1 MYLNEWKV
9 HVILE
14 SMNAS
19 ERFDPHAASAEI
31 DRAAARVRR
40 ARWWYVAA
48 SAVMAVYS
56 AAFYIG
62 LMAYPE
68 RLEDLVIP
76 GLLLVMA
83 VLGFM
88 CWRQRMV
95 SRGTSRVETAVIVSS
110 VCLGAVAAVAN
121 QSAIPEGLTVWAVL
135 VGVLP
140 GLPFAW
146 LAWRAARR

>member
-1 MYLNEWKV
+1 MNTS
-9 HVILE
+9 E
-14 SMNAS
+14 S
-19 ERFDPHAASAEI
+19 FDPRAASAEI

-48 SAVMAVYS
+48 WAVMAVYS

-68 RLEDLVIP
+68 RFEDLVIP
-76 GLLLVMA
+76 AMLLVVA
-83 VLGFM
+83 ILGFM
-88 CWRQRMV
+88 SWRQRMV
-95 SRGTSRVETAVIVSS
+95 SRGASRVETTVILSS
-110 VCLGAVAAVAN
+110 ICLGAVAAVVN
-121 QSAIPEGLTVWAVL
+121 ESAVPDGLTVWAVL

-140 GLPFAW
+140 AIPFAW